1 MNDVKELERHNRILK
16 QIEDAE
22 TIDELPK
29 ISFSTIA
36 SYLANSIQFNGKKIS
51 QTLYQP
57 VIDEIMNHG
66 FLFHPEVKQ
75 ALIRVIVSNY
85 PDVSEER
92 VVDAYTS
99 VLSSKRIPYILTEIN
114 QKNIK
119 LDNFIKE
126 ENLEAHKKIMK
137 DIDLTFEIKNL
148 PRVGLSELNKKIL
161 RAVNSNDF
169 VSNIKTSEIKE
180 LTDAY
185 LNHATDE
192 IENVI
197 DRIVSKYDL
206 DKDDATLMKEQI
218 LGSLMLDETI
228 EYTLEEM
235 AAKEKRKTQ
244 IYRINHEETMDS
256 IKEARRIS
264 QLPPNLT
271 VSVLN
276 GYLNGN
282 TTIYSNDDRIVAEDL
297 KRLTDLLMDGY
308 KWDEKVIVDEVKN
321 IAATKYPDKADAA
334 ELLLNKLSTLPRTYY
349 LVEEIR
355 YSQERQTEF
364 IGRESSN
371 VNVYFVPNNKSPL
384 DGGRFYNC
392 YINRVGNLNLS
403 ELLPLDLNSIV
414 PPEMDIDSVEWYVQQ
429 KYDPTFKA
437 AGGIILNKDET
448 IGNVSVFKPNDGTI
462 GISVEEK
469 ERLDKIDDLDTQI
482 AEKQKKLDTLNSE
495 IDAKEKQSQ
504 EVEDRMQQI
513 ISEYE
518 QKTLALQMETL
529 ANINSLKNEFGIT
542 TDQNSEGGK
551 RI

>member
-1 MNDVKELERHNRILK
+1 MNDAKELERHNRILK

-36 SYLANSIQFNGKKIS
+36 SYLANSIKFNGKKIS

-218 LGSLMLDETI
+218 LG
-228 EYTLEEM
+228 
-235 AAKEKRKTQ
+235 
-244 IYRINHEETMDS
+244 
-256 IKEARRIS
+256 
-264 QLPPNLT
+264 
-271 VSVLN
+271 
-276 GYLNGN
+276 
-282 TTIYSNDDRIVAEDL
+282 
-297 KRLTDLLMDGY
+297 
-308 KWDEKVIVDEVKN
+308 
-321 IAATKYPDKADAA
+321 
-334 ELLLNKLSTLPRTYY
+334 
-349 LVEEIR
+349 
-355 YSQERQTEF
+355 
-364 IGRESSN
+364 
-371 VNVYFVPNNKSPL
+371 
-384 DGGRFYNC
+384 
-392 YINRVGNLNLS
+392 
-403 ELLPLDLNSIV
+403 
-414 PPEMDIDSVEWYVQQ
+414 
-429 KYDPTFKA
+429 
-437 AGGIILNKDET
+437 
-448 IGNVSVFKPNDGTI
+448 
-462 GISVEEK
+462 
-469 ERLDKIDDLDTQI
+469 
-482 AEKQKKLDTLNSE
+482 
-495 IDAKEKQSQ
+495 
-504 EVEDRMQQI
+504 
-513 ISEYE
+513 
-518 QKTLALQMETL
+518 
-529 ANINSLKNEFGIT
+529 
-542 TDQNSEGGK
+542 
-551 RI
+551 